1 MEKSCVHSCK
11 GLCNALQV
19 AEHREQEAIREYR
32 TYASQCDYVDVR
44 TLLEDLIRDREKALA
59 SLREKRESLHAK
71 FAVIDKMNESLS

>member
-1 MEKSCVHSCK
+1 
-11 GLCNALQV
+11 
-19 AEHREQEAIREYR
+19 
-32 TYASQCDYVDVR
+32 VDVR